1 MINEGFAPSPERDV
15 SGEQPVPF
23 LPNAADSV
31 ALQLVLSP
39 FP

>member
-1 MINEGFAPSPERDV
+1 MINEGSAPSPEWDV
-15 SGEQPVPF
+15 SAGQPVPF
-23 LPNAADSV
+23 LPNGVDSV